1 MSFGKLMREQDQNAA
16 LRHYADPGYS
26 AWPLHVLRTIVA
38 NFNTR
43 CPDPYEQIPELT
55 RARER

>member
-1 MSFGKLMREQDQNAA
+1 MSFGKLMSGQDRKA
-16 LRHYADPGYS
+16 LGHYADPGYS

-43 CPDPYEQIPELT
+43 CPYPYERIPELT
-55 RARER
+55 QARER